1 MIHGPC
7 GTLNSSSP
15 CMADGKCTKN
25 FPKDMN
31 NDTVTNVDGY
41 PIYRRRNPENGGQ
54 SFIKNINNTDIDI
67 DNRWVVPYS
76 PLLSKTYNAH
86 INVEFCSSVKEHQ
99 IHLQS
104 MSIKAAIWLCLEW
117 KILM

>member
-7 GTLNSSSP
+7 GTLPIVHRP

-41 PIYRRRNPENGGQ
+41 PIYRRRNPEMA
-54 SFIKNINNTDIDI
+54 
-67 DNRWVVPYS
+67 DN
-76 PLLSKTYNAH
+76 
-86 INVEFCSSVKEHQ
+86 
-99 IHLQS
+99 HLQKYQQTQTL
-104 MSIKAAIWLCLEW
+104 ILTIVGWCHIRLC
-117 KILM
+117 